1 MRASKGSGTGALQMG
16 YKCQLAGPDLPSMKQ
31 AAHDLAMEH
40 LRSYVAEL
48 DRETPQNWL
57 LTALSVVVWTRTEQW
72 KLDASRAE
80 TTMIRRACKEA
91 RDRLTKKPP
100 DIAGA
105 RACLAWLQVA
115 L

>member
-1 MRASKGSGTGALQMG
+1 MG
-16 YKCQLAGPDLPSMKQ
+16 YKCQLAGPDLSSMKQ

-72 KLDASRAE
+72 KRDASKAE
-80 TTMIRRACKEA
+80 TTLIRKRCKEA
-91 RDRLTKKPP
+91 RDCLTEEKP
-100 DIAGA
+100 DIASA
-105 RACLAWLQVA
+105 RACLIALQ
-115 L
+115 LTL